1 MEDDFKYVMKSV
13 YMIMEKNSFRKVA
26 PDGKRRPINKVI
38 FESWCYVLR
47 KLKEEEISKLVE
59 NKENIKYDYMNL
71 CAENNYLYLLKSTDK
86 RSLYTRIDKVE
97 RLVKRYLL

>member
-1 MEDDFKYVMKSV
+1 MVLCFKK
-13 YMIMEKNSFRKVA
+13 I
-26 PDGKRRPINKVI
+26 KRR
-38 FESWCYVLR
+38 
-47 KLKEEEISKLVE
+47 EEISKLVE